1 MSEIIG
7 LVTIILA
14 VIKKEILVLK
24 NKLMTLV
31 CIEF

>member
-14 VIKKEILVLK
+14 VIKKKILVLK
-24 NKLMTLV
+24 NKLMALV